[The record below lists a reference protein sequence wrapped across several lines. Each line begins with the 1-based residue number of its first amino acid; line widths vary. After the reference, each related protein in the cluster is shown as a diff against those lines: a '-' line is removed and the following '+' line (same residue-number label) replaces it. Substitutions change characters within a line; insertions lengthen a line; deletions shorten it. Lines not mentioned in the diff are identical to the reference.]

1 MQLHA
6 QRFPLALGAKH
17 FILMAYATSNSHP
30 LFSCITTF
38 ADHTHGNGV
47 RLINILCLLSRHLQR
62 FLISICIMNQ
72 RACVLATYEVCY
84 AICNLFCLVT
94 CCPAELQSLINNRA
108 HIPQEYDMYLQQ
120 YYQHVFLLKNNVGY
134 SGCKSFTNFE
144 IFFIFSSSRGLVV
157 SLLFLRISL
166 LSLCNFV
173 AAPLLGSTC

>member
-6 QRFPLALGAKH
+6 QRFPLALGSKH

-72 RACVLATYEVCY
+72 RACVLATYKVCY
-84 AICNLFCLVT
+84 AICKLFCLVT
-94 CCPAELQSLINNRA
+94 CCPAELQSLTNNHT
-108 HIPQEYDMYLQQ
+108 HITQEYDMYLQQ
-120 YYQHVFLLKNNVGY
+120 YYKHVLLLKAMLAIRAANY
-134 SGCKSFTNFE
+134 LQISR
-144 IFFIFSSSRGLVV
+144 FSSSFLHLAGWSCHSCFFVFRYCLFAV
-157 SLLFLRISL
+157 S
-166 LSLCNFV
+166 
-173 AAPLLGSTC
+173 